1 MTTAVEISSLIA
13 GPLFVVRIDPYGANP
28 LADDYEQV
36 NAATYAAALSEGGP
50 PPKMFSAG
58 TSDTPAFTAS
68 GLDPKLLLKLPYTAR
83 HAVAAE
89 PDLATVHGIFEQSAD
104 DPFLTIWHEGFDA
117 AIARVRTW
125 AIGRTAQV
133 IQ

>member
-1 MTTAVEISSLIA
+1 MTTVEISSLIA
-13 GPLFVVRIDPYGANP
+13 GPLFLVRIDPYAANP
-28 LADDYEQV
+28 LADDYREV

-104 DPFLTIWHEGFDA
+104 DPYLTIWHEGFDA